1 MNKRLALILALTL
14 SLGVAAWASST
25 GPVMPADEALK
36 VLKDGNARYAA
47 GQSAHA
53 HQGADRRAETAK
65 GGQHPVATII
75 GCSDSRAPLELIF
88 DQGVGD
94 IFVVRVAGNVAG
106 PDEMA
111 TVEYGVG
118 HLGTPVV
125 LVLGHTSCG
134 AVTAVVQ
141 NAKAEGNLPLLLN
154 QIKPAVARAKA
165 WNPMASGEDLLNKA
179 IKANVWLA
187 MENLL
192 KKSHEVREF
201 VKQGKIMLVGGIY
214 DLTSGQVS
222 WLGQHP
228 DQGKLLSAAEA
239 GHGMMGG
246 KAVHKPAAK
255 PKPDAKPDAK
265 PEAKSDAKPHGKSD
279 AKHEAKSEGDSGSIL
294 PPPEKAAPAAPA
306 GHAPAGKAAHP

>member
-1 MNKRLALILALTL
+1 MTKRLAVILSLLL
-14 SLGVAAWASST
+14 SLGAVALASST
-25 GPVMPADEALK
+25 GPAMPADEALK
-36 VLKDGNARYAA
+36 LLKDGNARYVA

-75 GCSDSRAPLELIF
+75 GCSDSRAPLEVIF

-134 AVTAVVQ
+134 AVTAAVQ
-141 NAKAEGNLPLLLN
+141 NAKVEGNLPFLIN
-154 QIKPAVARAKA
+154 QIKPAVAKAKA
-165 WNPMASGEDLLNKA
+165 WSPTAGGEDLLNKS
-179 IKANVWLA
+179 IKANVWLT
-187 MENLL
+187 MENLI

-214 DLTSGQVS
+214 DLTTGQVA

-239 GHGMMGG
+239 GHGA
-246 KAVHKPAAK
+246 KAMHKPMHK
-255 PKPDAKPDAK
+255 AK
-265 PEAKSDAKPHGKSD
+265 PEAKHDGKPDAQTGAKPG
-279 AKHEAKSEGDSGSIL
+279 AKTEGDSGSIL
-294 PPPEKAAPAAPA
+294 PPAAKEAAPEAHAPAA
-306 GHAPAGKAAHP
+306 KSAHP